1 MGGGPPVS
9 SESGDTSQRLR
20 SEEPPMPRPARSVT
34 GTAAAALTVA
44 AIGLFTAAPSAYA
57 GELGPLEIPPAAAAS
72 GDTVGTTASGSDTKA
87 AGHANSLE
95 AGVFA
100 RTPAGEREA
109 LADTFRVPE
118 KTGAGKVT
126 GQDDGND
133 TGQDDASGDDPGTGS
148 KLPSL
153 DDLAARGESLI
164 GNANP
169 FGLGTST
176 GQSDT
181 PPERDTGSD
190 TGRDTGDGERETGN
204 DERETGNGNGERE
217 TGNETGNDERETGN
231 GNGNGGRDTGNGNGN
246 GGRDTGNDGRETGN
260 GNGNGGH
267 ETGNGN
273 GNGGHE
279 TGNGNGNGGRD
290 TGNGNGNGGRDTGN
304 GDEGGGG
311 YDSTTGPSGHVKTG
325 VGGSVRPDTT
335 QIAAGVGVLA
345 ASAVGG
351 AWLLRRRAS
360 GTQAGS

>member
-1 MGGGPPVS
+1 
-9 SESGDTSQRLR
+9 
-20 SEEPPMPRPARSVT
+20 MPRPARSVT

-44 AIGLFTAAPSAYA
+44 AIGFFTAAPSAYA

-72 GDTVGTTASGSDTKA
+72 GDTVGTTASGSDTKVT
-87 AGHANSLE
+87 GHANSLE

-100 RTPAGEREA
+100 LTPAGETEA

-118 KTGAGKVT
+118 KTGAGKV
-126 GQDDGND
+126 

-190 TGRDTGDGERETGN
+190 TGRDTGNGERETGN
-204 DERETGNGNGERE
+204 GNGNGERE
-217 TGNETGNDERETGN
+217 TGNGN
-231 GNGNGGRDTGNGNGN
+231 GDGGRDTGNGNGN
-246 GGRDTGNDGRETGN
+246 ENGGRDTGN

-273 GNGGHE
+273 GNGNGGRD
-279 TGNGNGNGGRD
+279 TGNGNGGRD
-290 TGNGNGNGGRDTGN
+290 TGNGGRDTGN
-304 GDEGGGG
+304 GDGGGG
-311 YDSTTGPSGHVKTG
+311 YDSPTGPSGHVKTG

>member
-1 MGGGPPVS
+1 
-9 SESGDTSQRLR
+9 
-20 SEEPPMPRPARSVT
+20 MPRPARLVT
-34 GTAAAALTVA
+34 GTAAAALTAA

-57 GELGPLEIPPAAAAS
+57 GELGSPEISPAAAAS
-72 GDTVGTTASGSDTKA
+72 GDPVGTMPSGNA
-87 AGHANSLE
+87 ARATGHADSLE
-95 AGVFA
+95 AGVLTLA
-100 RTPAGEREA
+100 PATEEEA
-109 LADTFRVPE
+109 LSHTFRVPE
-118 KTGAGKVT
+118 TTGAGKVT
-126 GQDDGND
+126 GQHDSGD
-133 TGQDDASGDDPGTGS
+133 TGQDNASGDDPGGGS
-148 KLPSL
+148 QVPSL
-153 DDLAARGESLI
+153 DDLAARGENLL

-181 PPERDTGSD
+181 SPRRDTGNN
-190 TGRDTGDGERETGN
+190 TGRD
-204 DERETGNGNGERE
+204 
-217 TGNETGNDERETGN
+217 TGN

-246 GGRDTGNDGRETGN
+246 GNGGRD
-260 GNGNGGH
+260 
-267 ETGNGN
+267 
-273 GNGGHE
+273 

-304 GDEGGGG
+304 GNGGRDTGNGNGGRDTGNGNGNGGGDTG
-311 YDSTTGPSGHVKTG
+311 NGGGDSYGSPSGPSGHVKTG

>member
-1 MGGGPPVS
+1 
-9 SESGDTSQRLR
+9 
-20 SEEPPMPRPARSVT
+20 MPRPARSVT
-34 GTAAAALTVA
+34 GTAAAAFTVA

-87 AGHANSLE
+87 TGRANSLE
-95 AGVFA
+95 AGAFA

-118 KTGAGKVT
+118 KTGTGKVT
-126 GQDDGND
+126 GQDDGNA
-133 TGQDDASGDDPGTGS
+133 TGQDNASGDDPGTGS

-181 PPERDTGSD
+181 PPERDTGRD
-190 TGRDTGDGERETGN
+190 TGDDERETGSGDGERDTGDGERETGN
-204 DERETGNGNGERE
+204 GNGNG
-217 TGNETGNDERETGN
+217 D
-231 GNGNGGRDTGNGNGN
+231 GGRD
-246 GGRDTGNDGRETGN
+246 
-260 GNGNGGH
+260 
-267 ETGNGN
+267 
-273 GNGGHE
+273 

-304 GDEGGGG
+304 GGRDTGNGDGDDGG
-311 YDSTTGPSGHVKTG
+311 YDSPTGPSGHVKTG

>member
-1 MGGGPPVS
+1 
-9 SESGDTSQRLR
+9 
-20 SEEPPMPRPARSVT
+20 MPRPARSVT

-44 AIGLFTAAPSAYA
+44 AIGFFTAAPSAYA

-72 GDTVGTTASGSDTKA
+72 GDTVGTTASGSDTKVT
-87 AGHANSLE
+87 GHANSLE

-100 RTPAGEREA
+100 LTPAGETEA

-118 KTGAGKVT
+118 KTGAGKV
-126 GQDDGND
+126 

-190 TGRDTGDGERETGN
+190 TGRDTGNGERETGN
-204 DERETGNGNGERE
+204 GNGNGERE
-217 TGNETGNDERETGN
+217 TGNGN
-231 GNGNGGRDTGNGNGN
+231 GDGGRDTGNGNGN
-246 GGRDTGNDGRETGN
+246 GNGGRDTGN

-273 GNGGHE
+273 GNGGH
-279 TGNGNGNGGRD
+279 D
-290 TGNGNGNGGRDTGN
+290 TGNGGRDTGN
-304 GDEGGGG
+304 GDGGGG
-311 YDSTTGPSGHVKTG
+311 YDSPTGPSGHVKTG

>member
-1 MGGGPPVS
+1 
-9 SESGDTSQRLR
+9 
-20 SEEPPMPRPARSVT
+20 MPRPARSVT

-57 GELGPLEIPPAAAAS
+57 GELGPLEIPPAAAAP
-72 GDTVGTTASGSDTKA
+72 GDTVGTTASGNDTKA
-87 AGHANSLE
+87 TGHANSLE
-95 AGVFA
+95 AEVFTP
-100 RTPAGEREA
+100 TPATEKEA
-109 LADTFRVPE
+109 LADTLRVPE

-126 GQDDGND
+126 GQDDGRN
-133 TGQDDASGDDPGTGS
+133 TGQDNASGDDPGTGP
-148 KLPSL
+148 KVPSL

-181 PPERDTGSD
+181 PPGRDTGSD
-190 TGRDTGDGERETGN
+190 TGNGNTG
-204 DERETGNGNGERE
+204 RETGNGDSG
-217 TGNETGNDERETGN
+217 RETGN
-231 GNGNGGRDTGNGNGN
+231 GNGNGGRETGNGNGN
-246 GGRDTGNDGRETGN
+246 GGRETGN
-260 GNGNGGH
+260 GNGNGDSGRETGNGNGGR

-273 GNGGHE
+273 GNGDSGRETGNGNGGRE
-279 TGNGNGNGGRD
+279 TGNGNGNGDSGRE
-290 TGNGNGNGGRDTGN
+290 TGNGNGDGGRETGN
-304 GDEGGGG
+304 GDGGRETGNGDDGG
-311 YDSTTGPSGHVKTG
+311 YDSPTGPSGHVKTG

>member
-1 MGGGPPVS
+1 
-9 SESGDTSQRLR
+9 
-20 SEEPPMPRPARSVT
+20 MPRPARSVT

-57 GELGPLEIPPAAAAS
+57 GELGPLEIPPAAAAP
-72 GDTVGTTASGSDTKA
+72 GDTVGTTASGNDTKA
-87 AGHANSLE
+87 TGHANSLE
-95 AGVFA
+95 AEVF
-100 RTPAGEREA
+100 TPAPATEKEA
-109 LADTFRVPE
+109 LADTLRVPE

-126 GQDDGND
+126 GQDDGRN
-133 TGQDDASGDDPGTGS
+133 TGQDNASGDDPGTGP
-148 KLPSL
+148 KVPSL

-181 PPERDTGSD
+181 PPGRDTGSD
-190 TGRDTGDGERETGN
+190 TGNGNTG
-204 DERETGNGNGERE
+204 RETGNG
-217 TGNETGNDERETGN
+217 DS
-231 GNGNGGRDTGNGNGN
+231 
-246 GGRDTGNDGRETGN
+246 GRETGN
-260 GNGNGGH
+260 GNGNGDSGRETGNGGR

-273 GNGGHE
+273 GNGDGGRE
-279 TGNGNGNGGRD
+279 TGNGNGNGNGNGDSGRE
-290 TGNGNGNGGRDTGN
+290 TGNGNGNGNGDGGRETGN
-304 GDEGGGG
+304 GDGGRETGNGDGGRETGNGDDGG
-311 YDSTTGPSGHVKTG
+311 YDSPTGPSGHVKTG

>member
-1 MGGGPPVS
+1 
-9 SESGDTSQRLR
+9 
-20 SEEPPMPRPARSVT
+20 MPRPARSVT

-44 AIGLFTAAPSAYA
+44 AIGFFTAAPSAYA

-87 AGHANSLE
+87 TGHANSLE

-100 RTPAGEREA
+100 LTPAGETEA

-126 GQDDGND
+126 GQDDGKD
-133 TGQDDASGDDPGTGS
+133 TGQDNASGDDPGTGS

-190 TGRDTGDGERETGN
+190 TGRDTGNGERETGS
-204 DERETGNGNGERE
+204 GNGNGERE
-217 TGNETGNDERETGN
+217 TGN
-231 GNGNGGRDTGNGNGN
+231 
-246 GGRDTGNDGRETGN
+246 GN

-273 GNGGHE
+273 G
-279 TGNGNGNGGRD
+279 GRD
-290 TGNGNGNGGRDTGN
+290 TGNGN
-304 GDEGGGG
+304 
-311 YDSTTGPSGHVKTG
+311 
-325 VGGSVRPDTT
+325 
-335 QIAAGVGVLA
+335 
-345 ASAVGG
+345 
-351 AWLLRRRAS
+351 
-360 GTQAGS
+360 

>member
-1 MGGGPPVS
+1 
-9 SESGDTSQRLR
+9 
-20 SEEPPMPRPARSVT
+20 MPRPARSVT

-72 GDTVGTTASGSDTKA
+72 GDTVGTTASGSETKA
-87 AGHANSLE
+87 TGHADSLE

-100 RTPAGEREA
+100 RTPAGEMDA
-109 LADTFRVPE
+109 LAETFRVPE
-118 KTGAGKVT
+118 KTGAGKV
-126 GQDDGND
+126 

-181 PPERDTGSD
+181 TPERDTGSD
-190 TGRDTGDGERETGN
+190 TRRDTG
-204 DERETGNGNGERE
+204 NGG
-217 TGNETGNDERETGN
+217 RETGN
-231 GNGNGGRDTGNGNGN
+231 GNGNGGRDTGN
-246 GGRDTGNDGRETGN
+246 
-260 GNGNGGH
+260 
-267 ETGNGN
+267 
-273 GNGGHE
+273 
-279 TGNGNGNGGRD
+279 GNGNGNGGRD

-304 GDEGGGG
+304 GNGGRDTGNGNGNGNGGRDTGNGNGGRDTGNGNGNGGRDTGNGNGNGNGGG
-311 YDSTTGPSGHVKTG
+311 YDSPTGPSGHVKTG
-325 VGGSVRPDTT
+325 VGGSVRQDTT

>member
-1 MGGGPPVS
+1 
-9 SESGDTSQRLR
+9 
-20 SEEPPMPRPARSVT
+20 MPRPARLVT
-34 GTAAAALTVA
+34 GTAAAALTAA

-57 GELGPLEIPPAAAAS
+57 GELGSPEISPAAAAS
-72 GDTVGTTASGSDTKA
+72 GDPVGTMPSGNA
-87 AGHANSLE
+87 ARATGHADSLE
-95 AGVFA
+95 AGVLTLA
-100 RTPAGEREA
+100 PATEEEA
-109 LADTFRVPE
+109 LSHTFRVPE
-118 KTGAGKVT
+118 TTGAGKVT
-126 GQDDGND
+126 GQHDSGD
-133 TGQDDASGDDPGTGS
+133 TGQDNASGDDPGGGS
-148 KLPSL
+148 QVPSL
-153 DDLAARGESLI
+153 DDLAARGENLL

-181 PPERDTGSD
+181 SPRRDTGNN
-190 TGRDTGDGERETGN
+190 TGRDTGN
-204 DERETGNGNGERE
+204 
-217 TGNETGNDERETGN
+217 GN

-246 GGRDTGNDGRETGN
+246 G
-260 GNGNGGH
+260 NGNGGRD
-267 ETGNGN
+267 
-273 GNGGHE
+273 

-304 GDEGGGG
+304 GNGGRDTGNGNGNGGGDTG
-311 YDSTTGPSGHVKTG
+311 NGGGDSYGSPSGPSGHVKTG

>member
-1 MGGGPPVS
+1 
-9 SESGDTSQRLR
+9 
-20 SEEPPMPRPARSVT
+20 MPRPARSVT

-87 AGHANSLE
+87 TGHANSLE

-100 RTPAGEREA
+100 LTPAGETEA
-109 LADTFRVPE
+109 LADTFKVPE
-118 KTGAGKVT
+118 KAGGAKVT
-126 GQDDGND
+126 GQDDGKD
-133 TGQDDASGDDPGTGS
+133 TGQDNASGDDPGTGS

-190 TGRDTGDGERETGN
+190 TGNDERDTGN
-204 DERETGNGNGERE
+204 DERETGNGNDERD
-217 TGNETGNDERETGN
+217 TGNDERETGN
-231 GNGNGGRDTGNGNGN
+231 GNDE
-246 GGRDTGNDGRETGN
+246 RDTGNDERETGN
-260 GNGNGGH
+260 GND
-267 ETGNGN
+267 
-273 GNGGHE
+273 GHE

-304 GDEGGGG
+304 GNGNGGRDTGNGNGNGGRDTGNGDGGG
-311 YDSTTGPSGHVKTG
+311 YDSPTGPSGHVKTG

>member
-1 MGGGPPVS
+1 
-9 SESGDTSQRLR
+9 
-20 SEEPPMPRPARSVT
+20 MPRPARSVT

-44 AIGLFTAAPSAYA
+44 AIGFFTAAPSAYA

-87 AGHANSLE
+87 TGHANSLE

-100 RTPAGEREA
+100 LTPAGETEA

-126 GQDDGND
+126 GQDDGKD
-133 TGQDDASGDDPGTGS
+133 TGQDNASGDDPGTGS

-190 TGRDTGDGERETGN
+190 TGRDTGNGERETGS
-204 DERETGNGNGERE
+204 GNGNGERE
-217 TGNETGNDERETGN
+217 TGNGN

-246 GGRDTGNDGRETGN
+246 G
-260 GNGNGGH
+260 
-267 ETGNGN
+267 
-273 GNGGHE
+273 
-279 TGNGNGNGGRD
+279 
-290 TGNGNGNGGRDTGN
+290 NGGRDTGN
-304 GDEGGGG
+304 GDGGG
-311 YDSTTGPSGHVKTG
+311 YDSPTGPSGHVKTG

>member
-1 MGGGPPVS
+1 
-9 SESGDTSQRLR
+9 
-20 SEEPPMPRPARSVT
+20 MPRPARSVT

-57 GELGPLEIPPAAAAS
+57 GELGPLEIPPAAAAP
-72 GDTVGTTASGSDTKA
+72 GDTVGTTASGNDTKA
-87 AGHANSLE
+87 TGHANSLE
-95 AGVFA
+95 AEVFTP
-100 RTPAGEREA
+100 TPATEKEA
-109 LADTFRVPE
+109 LADTLRVPE

-126 GQDDGND
+126 GQDDGRN
-133 TGQDDASGDDPGTGS
+133 TGQDNASGDDPGTGP
-148 KLPSL
+148 KVPSL

-181 PPERDTGSD
+181 PPGRDTGSD
-190 TGRDTGDGERETGN
+190 TGNGNTG
-204 DERETGNGNGERE
+204 RETGNGNGNGDSGRE
-217 TGNETGNDERETGN
+217 TGNGNGNGDSGRETGNGNGGRETGNGNGNGDSGRETGN
-231 GNGNGGRDTGNGNGN
+231 GNGNGGRETGNG
-246 GGRDTGNDGRETGN
+246 DSGRETGN
-260 GNGNGGH
+260 GNGDGGR
-267 ETGNGN
+267 ETGNGDD
-273 GNGGHE
+273 GRE
-279 TGNGNGNGGRD
+279 TGNGD
-290 TGNGNGNGGRDTGN
+290 D
-304 GDEGGGG
+304 GG
-311 YDSTTGPSGHVKTG
+311 YDSPTGPSGHVKTG

>member
-1 MGGGPPVS
+1 
-9 SESGDTSQRLR
+9 
-20 SEEPPMPRPARSVT
+20 MPRPARSVT

-57 GELGPLEIPPAAAAS
+57 GELGPLEIPPAAAAP
-72 GDTVGTTASGSDTKA
+72 GDTVGTAASGSDTKA
-87 AGHANSLE
+87 TGHANSLE
-95 AGVFA
+95 AGVFTL
-100 RTPAGEREA
+100 TPATEREA

-118 KTGAGKVT
+118 RTGAGKVT
-126 GQDDGND
+126 GQDDGKD
-133 TGQDDASGDDPGTGS
+133 TGQDSASGDEPGTGPNA
-148 KLPSL
+148 PSL

-181 PPERDTGSD
+181 PP
-190 TGRDTGDGERETGN
+190 GRG
-204 DERETGNGNGERE
+204 
-217 TGNETGNDERETGN
+217 TGN

-246 GGRDTGNDGRETGN
+246 G
-260 GNGNGGH
+260 
-267 ETGNGN
+267 
-273 GNGGHE
+273 
-279 TGNGNGNGGRD
+279 NGNGGRD
-290 TGNGNGNGGRDTGN
+290 TGSGN
-304 GDEGGGG
+304 GDG
-311 YDSTTGPSGHVKTG
+311 YNSPTGPSGHVKTG

>member
-1 MGGGPPVS
+1 
-9 SESGDTSQRLR
+9 
-20 SEEPPMPRPARSVT
+20 MPRPARSVT

-44 AIGLFTAAPSAYA
+44 AIGFFTAAPSAYA

-72 GDTVGTTASGSDTKA
+72 GDTVGTTASGSDTKVT
-87 AGHANSLE
+87 GHANSLE

-100 RTPAGEREA
+100 LTPAGETEA

-118 KTGAGKVT
+118 KTGAGKV
-126 GQDDGND
+126 

-190 TGRDTGDGERETGN
+190 TGRDTGNGERETGN
-204 DERETGNGNGERE
+204 GNGNGERE
-217 TGNETGNDERETGN
+217 TGNGN
-231 GNGNGGRDTGNGNGN
+231 GDGGRDTGNGNGN
-246 GGRDTGNDGRETGN
+246 ENGGRD
-260 GNGNGGH
+260 
-267 ETGNGN
+267 TGNGN

-290 TGNGNGNGGRDTGN
+290 TGNGNGGRDTGNGGRDTGN
-304 GDEGGGG
+304 GDGGGG
-311 YDSTTGPSGHVKTG
+311 YDSPTGPSGHVKTG

>member
-1 MGGGPPVS
+1 
-9 SESGDTSQRLR
+9 
-20 SEEPPMPRPARSVT
+20 MPRPARSVT

-87 AGHANSLE
+87 TGHANSLE
-95 AGVFA
+95 AGAFA
-100 RTPAGEREA
+100 LTPAGETEA
-109 LADTFRVPE
+109 LADTFKVPE
-118 KTGAGKVT
+118 KAGGAKVT
-126 GQDDGND
+126 GQDDGKD
-133 TGQDDASGDDPGTGS
+133 TGQDNASGDDPGTGS

-190 TGRDTGDGERETGN
+190 TGNDERDTGN
-204 DERETGNGNGERE
+204 DERETGNGNDERD
-217 TGNETGNDERETGN
+217 TGNDERETGN
-231 GNGNGGRDTGNGNGN
+231 GNDE
-246 GGRDTGNDGRETGN
+246 RDTGNDERET
-260 GNGNGGH
+260 
-267 ETGNGN
+267 GN

-304 GDEGGGG
+304 GNGNGGRDTGNGNGNGGRDTGNGDGGG
-311 YDSTTGPSGHVKTG
+311 YDSPTGPSGHVKTG

>member
-1 MGGGPPVS
+1 
-9 SESGDTSQRLR
+9 
-20 SEEPPMPRPARSVT
+20 MPRPARSVT
-34 GTAAAALTVA
+34 GTAAAAALTVA
-44 AIGLFTAAPSAYA
+44 AIGFFTAAPSAYA

-87 AGHANSLE
+87 TGHANPLE

-100 RTPAGEREA
+100 LTPAGETEA

-118 KTGAGKVT
+118 KTGAGKV
-126 GQDDGND
+126 

-190 TGRDTGDGERETGN
+190 TGRDTGNGERETGS
-204 DERETGNGNGERE
+204 GNGNGERE
-217 TGNETGNDERETGN
+217 TGNGERETGN
-231 GNGNGGRDTGNGNGN
+231 GNGDGGRDTGNGNGNENGGRDTGNGNG
-246 GGRDTGNDGRETGN
+246 GRDTGN

-273 GNGGHE
+273 GNGGH
-279 TGNGNGNGGRD
+279 D
-290 TGNGNGNGGRDTGN
+290 TGNGGRDTGN
-304 GDEGGGG
+304 GDGGG
-311 YDSTTGPSGHVKTG
+311 YDSPTGPSGHVKTG

>member
-1 MGGGPPVS
+1 
-9 SESGDTSQRLR
+9 
-20 SEEPPMPRPARSVT
+20 MPRPARSVT

-87 AGHANSLE
+87 TGHANSLE

-100 RTPAGEREA
+100 RTPAGERDA

-118 KTGAGKVT
+118 KTGTGKVT

-133 TGQDDASGDDPGTGS
+133 TGQDNASGDDPGTGP
-148 KLPSL
+148 KVPSL

-181 PPERDTGSD
+181 PPERDA
-190 TGRDTGDGERETGN
+190 GRDTGDGERETGN
-204 DERETGNGNGERE
+204 GSGDGGRETGNGSGDGGRGNGERD
-217 TGNETGNDERETGN
+217 TGNGNGNGGREAGNGNGN
-231 GNGNGGRDTGNGNGN
+231 GNGNGGRDTGNG
-246 GGRDTGNDGRETGN
+246 GRDTGNEDG
-260 GNGNGGH
+260 
-267 ETGNGN
+267 
-273 GNGGHE
+273 
-279 TGNGNGNGGRD
+279 D
-290 TGNGNGNGGRDTGN
+290 
-304 GDEGGGG
+304 GGG
-311 YDSTTGPSGHVKTG
+311 YDSPTGPSGHVKTG

>member
-1 MGGGPPVS
+1 
-9 SESGDTSQRLR
+9 
-20 SEEPPMPRPARSVT
+20 MPRPARSVT

-57 GELGPLEIPPAAAAS
+57 GELGPLEIPPAAAAP
-72 GDTVGTTASGSDTKA
+72 GDTVGTTASGNDTKA
-87 AGHANSLE
+87 TGHANSLE
-95 AGVFA
+95 AEVFTP
-100 RTPAGEREA
+100 TPATEKEA
-109 LADTFRVPE
+109 LADTLRVPE

-126 GQDDGND
+126 GQDDGRN
-133 TGQDDASGDDPGTGS
+133 TGQDNASGDDPGTGP
-148 KLPSL
+148 KVPSL

-181 PPERDTGSD
+181 PPGRDTGSD
-190 TGRDTGDGERETGN
+190 TGNGNTG
-204 DERETGNGNGERE
+204 RETGNGNGDS
-217 TGNETGNDERETGN
+217 GRETGN
-231 GNGNGGRDTGNGNGN
+231 GNGNGGRETGNGNGN
-246 GGRDTGNDGRETGN
+246 GDGDSGRETGNGNGNSGRETGN
-260 GNGNGGH
+260 GNGNGNGGR

-273 GNGGHE
+273 
-279 TGNGNGNGGRD
+279 D
-290 TGNGNGNGGRDTGN
+290 
-304 GDEGGGG
+304 GG
-311 YDSTTGPSGHVKTG
+311 YDSPTGPSGHVKTG

>member
-1 MGGGPPVS
+1 
-9 SESGDTSQRLR
+9 
-20 SEEPPMPRPARSVT
+20 MPRPARSVT

-72 GDTVGTTASGSDTKA
+72 GDAVGTTASGSETKA
-87 AGHANSLE
+87 TGHADSLE
-95 AGVFA
+95 AGVSA
-100 RTPAGEREA
+100 RTPASETEA

-118 KTGAGKVT
+118 KTGAGRVT
-126 GQDDGND
+126 GQDDGRD
-133 TGQDDASGDDPGTGS
+133 TGQDNASGDDPGTGS

-190 TGRDTGDGERETGN
+190 TGRDTGNGERETGNGN
-204 DERETGNGNGERE
+204 DERETGN
-217 TGNETGNDERETGN
+217 GN
-231 GNGNGGRDTGNGNGN
+231 GNGNGGRDTGNGNG
-246 GGRDTGNDGRETGN
+246 GHGTGRDTGN
-260 GNGNGGH
+260 GNGGRD
-267 ETGNGN
+267 
-273 GNGGHE
+273 

-304 GDEGGGG
+304 GDGGG
-311 YDSTTGPSGHVKTG
+311 YDSPTGPSGHVKTG

>member
-1 MGGGPPVS
+1 
-9 SESGDTSQRLR
+9 
-20 SEEPPMPRPARSVT
+20 MPRPARSVT

-57 GELGPLEIPPAAAAS
+57 GELGPLEIPPAAAAP
-72 GDTVGTTASGSDTKA
+72 GDTVGTRASGNDTKA
-87 AGHANSLE
+87 TGHANSLE
-95 AGVFA
+95 AEVFTP
-100 RTPAGEREA
+100 TPATEKVA
-109 LADTFRVPE
+109 LADTLRVPE

-126 GQDDGND
+126 GQDDGRN
-133 TGQDDASGDDPGTGS
+133 TGQDNASGDDPGTGP
-148 KLPSL
+148 KVPSL

-181 PPERDTGSD
+181 PPGRDTGSD
-190 TGRDTGDGERETGN
+190 TGNGNTGRETGN
-204 DERETGNGNGERE
+204 GDSGRETGNGNG
-217 TGNETGNDERETGN
+217 
-231 GNGNGGRDTGNGNGN
+231 
-246 GGRDTGNDGRETGN
+246 GRETGN
-260 GNGNGGH
+260 GNGNSGR

-273 GNGGHE
+273 GGRE
-279 TGNGNGNGGRD
+279 TGNGNGGRE
-290 TGNGNGNGGRDTGN
+290 TGNGDSGRETGNGNGGRETGN
-304 GDEGGGG
+304 GDSGG
-311 YDSTTGPSGHVKTG
+311 YDSPTGPSGHVKTG